1 MIDADKLIEVQERS
15 YASAGEGL
23 RRSWPRESTM
33 DGRTLREFLE
43 QHTFCVFASTDAK
56 GRPQARPVAF
66 TVLGSSFW
74 FATVAGARLRNVE
87 RNSWVSVVVAEGE
100 GDEHRAMIVD
110 GPVTISAGAS
120 EELLSAWRA
129 RHGNAA
135 EWASAWLELAP
146 ARLMSYA
153 AR

>member
-1 MIDADKLIEVQERS
+1 VINVDGLIELQETT
-15 YASAGEGL
+15 YATAGEGL
-23 RRSWPRESTM
+23 RRSWPPESAM
-33 DGRTLREFLE
+33 DSATLREFLE
-43 QHTFCVFASTDAK
+43 QHTFCVFATANAR

-74 FATVAGARLRNVE
+74 FATVTGARLRNVE
-87 RNSWVSVVVAEGE
+87 RTPWVSVVIAA
-100 GDEHRAMIVD
+100 GDRGEHRAVIVD
-110 GPVTISAGAS
+110 GPVTISTEAS
-120 EELLSAWRA
+120 EELLAAWSA

-135 EWASAWLELAP
+135 EWASAWLELEP

>member
-1 MIDADKLIEVQERS
+1 MIDIDALIEMQDRS
-15 YASAGEGL
+15 YASAGEPL
-23 RRSWPRESTM
+23 RSSWPRESAM
-33 DGRTLREFLE
+33 GGPAMREFLE
-43 QHTFCVFASTDAK
+43 KHTFCVLATTDAK

-74 FATVAGARLRNVE
+74 FATVTGARLRNVQ
-87 RNSWVSVVVAEGE
+87 RTPWVSAVVTE
-100 GDEHRAMIVD
+100 GDDGEHRAVLAD
-110 GPVTISAGAS
+110 GPVTISSEAS

-135 EWASAWLELAP
+135 EWASAWFELRP

-153 AR
+153 AG